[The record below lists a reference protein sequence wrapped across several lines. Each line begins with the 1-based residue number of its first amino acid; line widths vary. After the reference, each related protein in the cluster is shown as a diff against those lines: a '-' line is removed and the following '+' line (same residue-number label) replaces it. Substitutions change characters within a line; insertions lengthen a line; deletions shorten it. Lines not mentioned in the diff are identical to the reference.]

1 MSKDIKFNF
10 LNSDEEERYQKH
22 LTLKEIGYEGQ
33 LNLKNSSVL
42 CIGAG
47 GLGSSVLLYLAATGI
62 GRIGIVDNDKVEK
75 SNLQRQIIHETNTIG
90 NQKIDSAK
98 ERIKKLNPNC
108 EILTFSERINPK
120 NALELIN
127 EFDVICDCS
136 DNFGTR
142 YLIND
147 SCLILNKPLVFGS
160 VQGFEGQV
168 SVFNLFKNSPNLR
181 DLLPESPSKNAAP
194 SCSEYGI
201 VGVSTGL
208 IGILQVNEIIKII
221 LKKGETLIDTAMTLN
236 AMHPDIIVIRHQD
249 SGACNLLS
257 QKVNCAV
264 LNAGDG
270 RREHP
275 TQALLDALTI
285 INRRKKIEGLK
296 IAICGDIL
304 HSRVARSNIYLLN
317 MLGAEVNIVAPTNLM
332 PNEIERFGVNI
343 FSDMKKGVK
352 DCDIVMML
360 RLQNERMTSSFL
372 SSNREYYEY
381 YGLTPDK
388 IKFAKEDALI
398 MHPGPMNRG
407 IEIDTNLAD
416 DINKS
421 VIKEQVELG
430 VAVRM
435 ACLKIFCE

>member
-10 LNSDEEERYQKH
+10 LTSDEEERYQKH
-22 LTLKEIGYEGQ
+22 FTLKEIGYEGQ

-62 GRIGIVDNDKVEK
+62 GRIGIVDEDQVEK

-90 NQKIDSAK
+90 NLKIDSAK

-108 EILTFSERINPK
+108 EILTFSEKINPK

-168 SVFNLFKNSPNLR
+168 SVFNLCKNSPNLR

-194 SCSEYGI
+194 SCAEYGV

-221 LKKGETLIDTAMTLN
+221 LKKGETLDGKILIFDLLKMNIKKLTLKSDQLN
-236 AMHPDIIVIRHQD
+236 KRIK
-249 SGACNLLS
+249 NLS
-257 QKVNCAV
+257 QNKDFYNSDEYCEKNNEINTI
-264 LNAGDG
+264 NANEFNNLYKAKRNKILLIDV
-270 RREHP
+270 RENEEFS
-275 TQALLDALTI
+275 TSA
-285 INRRKKIEGLK
+285 IEGSISIPLSHLEQNSDLK
-296 IAICGDIL
+296 FIQKESLSKEVFTICKSGKRSEKASKIL
-304 HSRVARSNIYLLN
+304 SKFKIQSRS
-317 MLGAEVNIVAPTNLM
+317 
-332 PNEIERFGVNI
+332 IEG
-343 FSDMKKGVK
+343 
-352 DCDIVMML
+352 
-360 RLQNERMTSSFL
+360 
-372 SSNREYYEY
+372 
-381 YGLTPDK
+381 
-388 IKFAKEDALI
+388 
-398 MHPGPMNRG
+398 G
-407 IEIDTNLAD
+407 IE
-416 DINKS
+416 K
-421 VIKEQVELG
+421 
-430 VAVRM
+430 VR
-435 ACLKIFCE
+435 KIL